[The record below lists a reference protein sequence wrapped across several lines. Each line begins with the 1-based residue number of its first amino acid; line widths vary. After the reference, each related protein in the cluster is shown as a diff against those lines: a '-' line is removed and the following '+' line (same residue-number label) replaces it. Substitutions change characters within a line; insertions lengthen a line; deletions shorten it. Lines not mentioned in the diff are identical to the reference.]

1 MCAAMMHV
9 CGGIDSSSAYSSHPS
24 YEKNFGVRNHKSTS
38 NVKIFKK
45 CRSWSAG
52 FSEASWSGS
61 TFFPKNGVYP
71 GLAQKW
77 FPSPNSKQRLFQFQI
92 TNVDGDLDMMRG
104 YKLLE
109 REAEEVVKCVRFDT
123 EEDVV
128 RILLRNSK
136 DSRELCTVIV
146 SDGSTALHALAQ
158 LSRPSILQVTFNFDL
173 FTIFDLISTYT
184 PISEHWVQ

>member
-1 MCAAMMHV
+1 M
-9 CGGIDSSSAYSSHPS
+9 ISIPQ
-24 YEKNFGVRNHKSTS
+24 
-38 NVKIFKK
+38 FKQH
-45 CRSWSAG
+45 
-52 FSEASWSGS
+52 
-61 TFFPKNGVYP
+61 
-71 GLAQKW
+71 L
-77 FPSPNSKQRLFQFQI
+77 LQFQI
-92 TNVDGDLDMMRG
+92 TNVDGDLDTMRG

-173 FTIFDLISTYT
+173 FTIFDLISTHAYSIST
-184 PISEHWVQ
+184 P